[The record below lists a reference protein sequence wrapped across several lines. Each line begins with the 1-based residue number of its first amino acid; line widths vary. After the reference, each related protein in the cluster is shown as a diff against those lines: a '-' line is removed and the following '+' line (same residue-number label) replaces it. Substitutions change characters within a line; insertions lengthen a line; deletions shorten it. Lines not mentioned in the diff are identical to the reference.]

1 MSLAADSNP
10 PAELYCTSCEK
21 TFHVGERCPVDG
33 TRLLRLKA
41 QVDPF
46 VGRDLDGRYTVREKL
61 GQGGM
66 GAVYRAEQ
74 HSVDRAVAI
83 KVVNAGLVTT
93 PEVIKRFLREAK
105 IASKLSHPNAVGVL
119 DFGQTD
125 DGVFYLVM
133 ELVAGRTLD
142 EVFKTE
148 GVFRPERVIRIGT
161 QVCDALEGAHSLQII
176 HRDLKPANIMLMA
189 AGRDIVKVLDFGLAK
204 SVSPDQTATT
214 MTNAGSIVG
223 TPAFMPPELARGE
236 SCDAT
241 SDLYS
246 LGVILYLLAS
256 GRLPFQS
263 ESLHELL
270 ALHGSDEPA
279 PPLTGVPAGLA
290 AVIERLL
297 RKDRSARFE
306 TAGEVRVALEEALVR
321 PSTAPPM
328 RVDADASLGPFSAPA
343 RAGSQPLGLEETGR
357 LSNADTMY
365 DASSSPAVAARTS
378 VAQASIAPSAPRRR
392 WPLVV
397 AGGGLIAAIA
407 VFFVLRGEPATSP
420 TPAPVSAPAASPTAP
435 APEAEAAPATPPAV
449 APAPVTPVAPVTPD
463 VPPAPVTP
471 PPVAATSD
479 KPKKPAKPTRPRP
492 KSTAKGTTPAPTP
505 TPTPTPTKPPPTNPP
520 GGLPF

>member
-1 MSLAADSNP
+1 VDPVSVAADANP
-10 PAELYCTSCEK
+10 PGELYCTACEK
-21 TFHVGERCPVDG
+21 TFHAGDKCPVDG

-41 QVDPF
+41 RIDPF
-46 VGRDLDGRYTVREKL
+46 LGRDLDGRYTVLEKL

-66 GAVYRAEQ
+66 GAVYRAHQ
-74 HSVDRAVAI
+74 HSVDREVAI
-83 KVVNAGLVTT
+83 KVVNSGLVTT

-142 EVFKTE
+142 DVFKTE

-176 HRDLKPANIMLMA
+176 HRDLKPSNIMLMA

-204 SVSPDQTATT
+204 SVSPDQTAAT
-214 MTNAGSIVG
+214 MTNAGSVVG
-223 TPAFMPPELARGE
+223 TPAYMPPELARGDA
-236 SCDAT
+236 CDAT

-256 GRLPFQS
+256 GRLPFES

-279 PPLTGVPAGLA
+279 PSLTGVPVALA
-290 AVIERLL
+290 AVIARLL
-297 RKDRSARFE
+297 RKDRSERFG
-306 TAGEVRVALEEALVR
+306 TAGDVRVALEEALAR
-321 PSTAPPM
+321 PNTPPPM
-328 RVDADASLGPFSAPA
+328 PWDTNPSIGPFPATGSAFDQ
-343 RAGSQPLGLEETGR
+343 RRSSRELDR
-357 LSNADTMY
+357 LITADTMH
-365 DASSSPAVAARTS
+365 AESSSPAMPATATAVRAATTAAVTS
-378 VAQASIAPSAPRRR
+378 PTVERRW

-397 AGGGLIAAIA
+397 ASGGLIAAI
-407 VFFVLRGEPATSP
+407 VGFFILRGGSTTSP
-420 TPAPVSAPAASPTAP
+420 TPTPTPPPPGPPTAL
-435 APEAEAAPATPPAV
+435 APKVEAAPPATPAAV
-449 APAPVTPVAPVTPD
+449 APTPVTPVT
-463 VPPAPVTP
+463 PVTP

-479 KPKKPAKPTRPRP
+479 TTKKPAKPTKPRP
-492 KSTAKGTTPAPTP
+492 LPAVKVTKP
-505 TPTPTPTKPPPTNPP
+505 TPTPTPTKPPPTKPP